1 MLVLVK
7 SGGLVYRERR
17 AYQVAVADDFRFTT
31 HEPRRRR
38 CSLTIHPRGGSLG
51 AVDLDGAGT
60 VVLTGY
66 NTDIDYA
73 GTTYHVQT
81 EDKGRSNPIVESL
94 VYARGEILYSRRTS
108 YQDLVDENVESK
120 AIATLMERQ
129 HHTIVEAIR
138 RGRLATLA
146 DEPALVSDEDDTSI
160 SRGDED
166 GGSLAE
172 DATGGG
178 DDEPTLDQVILD
190 YLAAQRGRAHLVLKA
205 VNRHDFVYGEEAD
218 ISISAVDSQSTS
230 PQVGAEITV
239 LFKSTS
245 EPRRLVLAEGETD
258 EKGIFSAKAPLPE
271 FSGGT
276 SAVVITA
283 ESELGQS
290 EIKHL
295 VHK

>member
-1 MLVLVK
+1 MLLV
-7 SGGLVYRERR
+7 
-17 AYQVAVADDFRFTT
+17 
-31 HEPRRRR
+31 
-38 CSLTIHPRGGSLG
+38 
-51 AVDLDGAGT
+51 LDGAGT

-66 NTDIDYA
+66 NTDIDHA

-81 EDKGRSNPIVESL
+81 EDKGRSNPVVESL

-108 YQDLVDENVESK
+108 YQDLVDEKVENT

-129 HHTIVEAIR
+129 HHTIIEVIR
-138 RGRLATLA
+138 RGRLAQLT
-146 DEPALVSDEDDTSI
+146 DEPEPVNEDDDTNI
-160 SRGDED
+160 SGDGDIGLLVDKEPD
-166 GGSLAE
+166 GDVE
-172 DATGGG
+172 E
-178 DDEPTLDQVILD
+178 EPTLDQVILD
-190 YLAAQRGRAHLVLKA
+190 YLAAQRGRAHLVLRA
-205 VNRHDFVYGEEAD
+205 VGQHDFVYGSDAE
-218 ISISAVDSQSTS
+218 ISISAVESQSQT
-230 PQVGAEITV
+230 PQPGVRITV

-258 EKGIFSAKAPLPE
+258 DTGAFVTTEALPE

-295 VHK
+295 VHR

>member
-1 MLVLVK
+1 M
-7 SGGLVYRERR
+7 
-17 AYQVAVADDFRFTT
+17 
-31 HEPRRRR
+31 
-38 CSLTIHPRGGSLG
+38 
-51 AVDLDGAGT
+51 
-60 VVLTGY
+60 VLTGY
-66 NTDIDYA
+66 NTDIEHA

-108 YQDLVDENVESK
+108 YRELVDEQVDSD
-120 AIATLMERQ
+120 AIALLMERQ

-138 RGRLATLA
+138 RGRLAELGTQPRELG
-146 DEPALVSDEDDTSI
+146 DDDDTSI
-160 SRGDED
+160 SRED
-166 GGSLAE
+166 RPAPSPPPQA
-172 DATGGG
+172 AAAAS
-178 DDEPTLDQVILD
+178 DEPTLDQVILD
-190 YLAAQRGRAHLVLKA
+190 YLAAQRGRAHLVLHA
-205 VNRHDFVYGEEAD
+205 VNRHDFVYGKPAEV
-218 ISISAVDSQSTS
+218 SISAVDSQSNTA
-230 PQVGAEITV
+230 QEGVRITV

-258 EKGIFSAKAPLPE
+258 DDGVFSATADLPE

-295 VHK
+295 VHR

>member
-1 MLVLVK
+1 
-7 SGGLVYRERR
+7 
-17 AYQVAVADDFRFTT
+17 
-31 HEPRRRR
+31 
-38 CSLTIHPRGGSLG
+38 
-51 AVDLDGAGT
+51 LDGAGT

-66 NTDIDYA
+66 NTDIDSA

-108 YQDLVDENVESK
+108 YQDLVDEKVKNS

-129 HHTIVEAIR
+129 HHTIIEVIR
-138 RGRLATLA
+138 RGRLAQLT
-146 DEPALVSDEDDTSI
+146 DEPASVNEDDDTNI
-160 SRGDED
+160 SRDGDIGPLVAEEPAGED
-166 GGSLAE
+166 GG
-172 DATGGG
+172 
-178 DDEPTLDQVILD
+178 DEPTLDQVILD
-190 YLAAQRGRAHLVLKA
+190 YLAAQRGRAHLVLRA
-205 VNRHDFVYGEEAD
+205 VGKHDFVYGSDAE
-218 ISISAVDSQSTS
+218 ISISAVDSQSNT
-230 PQVGAEITV
+230 PQAGVRITV

-258 EKGIFSAKAPLPE
+258 DDGAFVATESLPE

-283 ESELGQS
+283 ESDLGQS

-295 VHK
+295 VHR

>member
-1 MLVLVK
+1 
-7 SGGLVYRERR
+7 
-17 AYQVAVADDFRFTT
+17 
-31 HEPRRRR
+31 
-38 CSLTIHPRGGSLG
+38 
-51 AVDLDGAGT
+51 LDGAGT

-66 NTDIDYA
+66 NTDIDHA

-94 VYARGEILYSRRTS
+94 VYARGEILYSKRTS
-108 YQDLVDENVESK
+108 YQELVEEDVDNK
-120 AIATLMERQ
+120 TIAALMERQ

-138 RGRLATLA
+138 RGRLEQLG
-146 DEPALVSDEDDTSI
+146 DEPHPVNDDDDTSI
-160 SRGDED
+160 SRDDDE
-166 GGSLAE
+166 GLEAGETAA
-172 DATGGG
+172 DAGE
-178 DDEPTLDQVILD
+178 EPTLDQVILD
-190 YLAAQRGRAHLVLKA
+190 YLAAQRGRAHLVLRA
-205 VNRHDFVYGEEAD
+205 VGKHDFVYGREAE
-218 ISISAVDSQSTS
+218 ISISAVDSQSNSAQTG
-230 PQVGAEITV
+230 VVITV

-258 EKGIFSAKAPLPE
+258 EEGVFQAAAPLPD

-283 ESELGQS
+283 ESDLGQS

>member
-1 MLVLVK
+1 
-7 SGGLVYRERR
+7 
-17 AYQVAVADDFRFTT
+17 
-31 HEPRRRR
+31 
-38 CSLTIHPRGGSLG
+38 
-51 AVDLDGAGT
+51 LDGAGT

-66 NTDIDYA
+66 NTDIEHA

-108 YQDLVDENVESK
+108 YQDLVDQNVQSD

-129 HHTIVEAIR
+129 HHTIVEAIH
-138 RGRLATLA
+138 RGRLASLG
-146 DEPALVSDEDDTSI
+146 DEPAVAGDDDDTSI
-160 SRGDED
+160 SRERQAETPGDGD
-166 GGSLAE
+166 RAGGHE
-172 DATGGG
+172 
-178 DDEPTLDQVILD
+178 DEPTLDQVILD
-190 YLAAQRGRAHLVLKA
+190 YLAAQRGRAHLVLRA
-205 VNRHDFVYGEEAD
+205 VNKHDFVYGQEAD
-218 ISISAVDSQSTS
+218 ISISAVDSQSQS
-230 PQVGAEITV
+230 PQEGARISV

-258 EKGIFSAKAPLPE
+258 DKGIFSAKAPLPV

-295 VHK
+295 VHR